1 MDFLNT
7 LFEGAEG
14 IWSGGIAHIL
24 IILSLVIALG
34 KLLGNTKIFGVSF
47 GVTWVLFVGILFSH
61 FGLTIDGNL
70 LHFLKEFGLVL
81 FVYSIGLQVGPGFFS
96 SFRSGGLGL
105 NALAA
110 SVILTGVG
118 VTLLILWLTGTP
130 ITTMVGVMSG
140 AVTNT
145 PGLGAAQ
152 QAFSDITG
160 QSAPDIALGYAV
172 AYPLGVIGCILAFII
187 IRKTI
192 YRREPV
198 IKTEDRKAS
207 TRTNEQ
213 IKAKEHKGN
222 YISRKILI
230 SKPKLSGVKLGD
242 LKFPENLGATIVRI
256 NRSGI
261 ELAATASTRL
271 QYGDMVKVVGSAE
284 AVSAVEKVLGNSMK
298 RLDHPNLIPIFVG
311 IALGCILGSIPIMFP
326 GIPQPVKLGLAGGP
340 LIVSILISHFG
351 PRFKV
356 ITYTTT
362 SANLMIR
369 EIGISLFLACVGL
382 EAGEKFIVSLSLIL
396 PNLKFL
402 PQLSKKKSSSPFCPL
417 TPTIPKISSLKSN
430 LPQAVMKPP
439 SLPQTFTV
447 PICTLRNRRAGKW
460 NSLTTPPPIW
470 GGSRMFPFPLR
481 APMFT
486 A

>member
-207 TRTNEQ
+207 TVTNEQ

-356 ITYTTT
+356 ITYTTV

-369 EIGISLFLACVGL
+369 EIGIALFLACVGL
-382 EAGEKFIVSLSLIL
+382 EAGERFVDTIIHGGGLVWIFYGAMITVIPVLIGGVIGRYVLKIDYSTLTGVLSGSCTNPPALAYAGEQDKDTENAAVGYATVYPLSMFLRVLAAQLLIL
-396 PNLKFL
+396 FFL
-402 PQLSKKKSSSPFCPL
+402 
-417 TPTIPKISSLKSN
+417 
-430 LPQAVMKPP
+430 
-439 SLPQTFTV
+439 
-447 PICTLRNRRAGKW
+447 
-460 NSLTTPPPIW
+460 
-470 GGSRMFPFPLR
+470 
-481 APMFT
+481 
-486 A
+486 

>member
-1 MDFLNT
+1 MNFINS
-7 LFEGAEG
+7 LFEGTEG
-14 IWSGGIAHIL
+14 VWSGGIAHIL
-24 IILSLVIALG
+24 IIISLVIALG
-34 KLLGNTKIFGVSF
+34 KLLGNTKILGVSF
-47 GVTWVLFVGILFSH
+47 GVTWVLFVGILFGH

-96 SFRSGGLGL
+96 SFRAGGLGL
-105 NALAA
+105 NALA
-110 SVILTGVG
+110 SLVILMGVG
-118 VTLLILWLTGTP
+118 VTLLLFWMTDTS

-152 QAFSDITG
+152 QAYSDIAG
-160 QSAPDIALGYAV
+160 QSAPEIALGYAV

-187 IRKTI
+187 IRKVI
-192 YRREPV
+192 YKTSPQKPKSSTDNMSTDNPV
-198 IKTEDRKAS
+198 IPT
-207 TRTNEQ
+207 Q
-213 IKAKEHKGN
+213 GAKKD

-230 SKPKLSGVKLGD
+230 SKPKLNGVPLGR
-242 LKFPENLGATIVRI
+242 LNFPENLGATIVRI

-284 AVSAVEKVLGNSMK
+284 AVNAVETVLGNSMK

-311 IALGCILGSIPIMFP
+311 IALGCILGSIPIVFP

-356 ITYTTT
+356 ITYTTV

-382 EAGEKFIVSLSLIL
+382 EAGEKFIDTIVHGGGLIWIVYGALITIVPVLIGGFLGRYLFKIDCSTLTGVLSGACTNPPAMAYAGEQDKETENAAVGYATVYPLSMFLSVLAAQLLIL
-396 PNLKFL
+396 IFL
-402 PQLSKKKSSSPFCPL
+402 
-417 TPTIPKISSLKSN
+417 
-430 LPQAVMKPP
+430 
-439 SLPQTFTV
+439 
-447 PICTLRNRRAGKW
+447 
-460 NSLTTPPPIW
+460 
-470 GGSRMFPFPLR
+470 
-481 APMFT
+481 
-486 A
+486 

>member
-96 SFRSGGLGL
+96 SFCSGGLGL

-356 ITYTTT
+356 ITYTTV

-369 EIGISLFLACVGL
+369 EIGIALFLACVGL
-382 EAGEKFIVSLSLIL
+382 EAGERFVDTIIHGGGLVWIFYGAMITVIPVLIGGVIGRYVLKIDYNTLTGVLSGSCTNPPALAYAGEQDKDTENAAVGYATVYPLSMFLRVLAAQLLIL
-396 PNLKFL
+396 LFL
-402 PQLSKKKSSSPFCPL
+402 
-417 TPTIPKISSLKSN
+417 
-430 LPQAVMKPP
+430 
-439 SLPQTFTV
+439 
-447 PICTLRNRRAGKW
+447 
-460 NSLTTPPPIW
+460 
-470 GGSRMFPFPLR
+470 
-481 APMFT
+481 
-486 A
+486 